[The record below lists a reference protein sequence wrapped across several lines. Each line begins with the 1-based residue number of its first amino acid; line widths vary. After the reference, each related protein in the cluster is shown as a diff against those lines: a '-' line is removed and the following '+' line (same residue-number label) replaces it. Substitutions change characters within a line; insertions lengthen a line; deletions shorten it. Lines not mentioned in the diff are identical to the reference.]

1 MNLSKLYEV
10 QAKLKER
17 IGYKG
22 EDKFEKMMLA
32 LLVEVAECANE
43 WRGFKYWSK
52 DQKPRINVP
61 VECGE
66 CINGFTDWPPHT
78 DCEVCEGKGYVG
90 FKNPLLEEYV
100 DGLHFVLE
108 IGLDLGF
115 KFDKVNTFLKCEN
128 IVDQFLWIYRQS
140 ITLLDY
146 FSDYNKR
153 KYIRYRYV
161 ELIQLYLGLGEMLGF
176 TWEEIEAAYM
186 EKNKINH
193 ERQENGY

>member
-1 MNLSKLYEV
+1 MNLTKLYEI

-32 LLVEVAECANE
+32 LLVEIGECANE

-52 DQKPRINVP
+52 DQMPRP
-61 VECGE
+61 
-66 CINGFTDWPPHT
+66 
-78 DCEVCEGKGYVG
+78 K
-90 FKNPLLEEYV
+90 LLEEYV

-115 KFDKVNTFLKCEN
+115 TFDKVNVFLKCEN
-128 IVDQFLWIYRQS
+128 IVEQFLMICRQS
-140 ITLLDY
+140 YVVTIFKDESTYLTLV
-146 FSDYNKR
+146 R
-153 KYIRYRYV
+153 M
-161 ELIQLYLGLGEMLGF
+161 YLGLGEMLGF
-176 TWEEIEAAYM
+176 TSEEIEAAYL

-193 ERQENGY
+193 ERQERGY